1 VSDSV
6 ELPRPE
12 LSNLPQ
18 LAKIVSEVSPF
29 HRERVASLMTRD
41 PMYLKR
47 LLDLF
52 RFSEDLENTEGLHLM
67 FKIVKGIIM
76 LNDNSIFEIIF
87 REDCIMDIVGALECE
102 CFCADR
108 SAFRGLFW

>member
-1 VSDSV
+1 MNDSV

-41 PMYLKR
+41 PTYLKR

-67 FKIVKGIIM
+67 YKIVKGIIM

-87 REDCIMDIVGALECE
+87 RDDCIMDIVGALECE
-102 CFCADR
+102 CFCSDR